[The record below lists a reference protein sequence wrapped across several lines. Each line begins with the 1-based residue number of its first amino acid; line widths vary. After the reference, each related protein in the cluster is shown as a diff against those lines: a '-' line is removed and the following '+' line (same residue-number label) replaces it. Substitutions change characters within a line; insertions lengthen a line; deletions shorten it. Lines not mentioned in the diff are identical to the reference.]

1 MYGLHLCRSVVYWAG
16 DRRAH
21 RSLRCLGDLRQGVI
35 HTRDAYLRLRLGTG
49 MIRQT
54 DRQTERINA
63 LLIKRG
69 YPSKTTHEILVIN
82 LTQLEFL
89 G

>member
-16 DRRAH
+16 DRRTH
-21 RSLRCLGDLRQGVI
+21 RSVRCLGDLRQGVR
-35 HTRDAYLRLRLGTG
+35 HTRDAYLRLRLSTG
-49 MIRQT
+49 MI
-54 DRQTERINA
+54 RQTERINA

-82 LTQLEFL
+82 LPQLEFV